1 MRMMKAGIGNFFV
14 DKDLMDYL
22 NGKKIQRGRL
32 WRTCKRLYI
41 PVNVAK
47 IHWVALVVD
56 LQRCSLVVLDSHLS
70 ATTANTMGEAMLLF
84 CSMIPLMLKQSG
96 QFKHLGENL
105 TRKWMWTR
113 LKDLCEQTMER

>member
-1 MRMMKAGIGNFFV
+1 MKAGTDNFVV

-22 NGKKIQRGRL
+22 DGKKIQRSRP

-56 LQRCSLVVLDSHLS
+56 LQSSLFVLDSHLW
-70 ATTANTMGEAMLLF
+70 TTTMKTMREAILLY
-84 CSMIPLMLKQSG
+84 CSMIPLILKQSS
-96 QFKHLGENL
+96 QLKHLGEHF
-105 TRKWMWTR
+105 TKKWMWTR
-113 LKDLCEQTMER
+113 SKHLCEQTQ